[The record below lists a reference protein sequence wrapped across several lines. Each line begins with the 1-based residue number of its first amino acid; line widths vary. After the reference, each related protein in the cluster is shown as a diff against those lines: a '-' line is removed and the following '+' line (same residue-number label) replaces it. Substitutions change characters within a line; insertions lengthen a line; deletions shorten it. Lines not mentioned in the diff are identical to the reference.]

1 MLSSDNRQR
10 LLQVAL
16 TLFASRGYDAAG
28 VQEIVS
34 EAGVTKPTL
43 YHYFG
48 SKAGLL
54 DTLIR
59 ESTRDF
65 LADFDEAARYA
76 GDLTHSLTQVVGVTL
91 EFAKRRPEVYRLLMM
106 LLFLPKEHEARRIAA
121 PVFDRQIQALEA
133 MFLAASRDHG
143 NMRGRHARYAI
154 TFHGHLN
161 SSAVLVMNGI
171 LVDDDGLRHDV
182 VHQFSH
188 GIYS

>member
-1 MLSSDNRQR
+1 MPDNRQR
-10 LLQVAL
+10 LLKVAL
-16 TLFASRGYDAAG
+16 KLFASRGYDAAG
-28 VQEIVS
+28 VQEIAA

-65 LADFDEAARYA
+65 LTAFDEAAHYA
-76 GDLTHSLTQVVGVTL
+76 GDLTLSLSRVLDVTL
-91 EFAKRRPEVYRLLMM
+91 EFAKRRPDVYRLLMM
-106 LLFLPKEHEARRIAA
+106 LLFLPIEHEARRIAA
-121 PVFDRQIQALEA
+121 PVFYRQIQALEA

-143 NMRGRHARYAI
+143 NMRGRHARYAT

-161 SSAVLVMNGI
+161 SSVVLVMNGT
-171 LVDDDGLRHDV
+171 LTDDDRLRHDV

>member
-1 MLSSDNRQR
+1 MPEPDNRQK
-10 LLQVAL
+10 LLNVAL
-16 TLFASRGYDAAG
+16 KLFASRGYDAAG
-28 VQEIVS
+28 VQEIVA

-65 LADFDEAARYA
+65 LDAFAKATHYD
-76 GDLTHSLTQVVGVTL
+76 GDLTLSLSRVVDVTL
-91 EFAKRRPEVYRLLMM
+91 EFAKRRPDVYRLLMM
-106 LLFLPKEHEARRIAA
+106 LLFLPQEHEAHRIAA

-143 NMRGRHARYAI
+143 NMRGRHARYAT

-161 SSAVLVMNGI
+161 SSAALVMNGT
-171 LVDDDGLRHDV
+171 LTEDDRLRHDV